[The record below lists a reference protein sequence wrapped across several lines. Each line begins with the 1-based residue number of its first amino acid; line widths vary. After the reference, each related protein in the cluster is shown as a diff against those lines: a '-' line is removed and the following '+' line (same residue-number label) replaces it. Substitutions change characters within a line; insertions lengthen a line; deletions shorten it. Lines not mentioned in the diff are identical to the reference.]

1 MAADLTIPCTGD
13 LYEHYKKW
21 AYIGFYV
28 YMLFL
33 PLTTTIVLYNRQNL
47 IASPEVIEKLRRIYN
62 VRELRYLRL
71 SNYYRLIL
79 PFEGLY
85 TRYKS
90 GYWWY
95 DIFSLFVN
103 ILLTS
108 VIRTMFA
115 NDSDNVLVSIFVI
128 IIYYIIE
135 GRVRPYRN
143 KFEFIISYY
152 SIFQVLVLY
161 LSMYVRMLA
170 MLGPDEIQYEY
181 LDIFLVSSQVLIII
195 LDIYC
200 LVIYF
205 KERHIGEANNI
216 NNNNNNDVVR
226 KAYINMN
233 INCNSFVVR
242 HSLLLSI
249 LKNNT
254 CWGIIY

>member
-1 MAADLTIPCTGD
+1 MFTCSFSP
-13 LYEHYKKW
+13 H
-21 AYIGFYV
+21 
-28 YMLFL
+28 
-33 PLTTTIVLYNRQNL
+33 TTIVLYNRQNL

-71 SNYYRLIL
+71 SNYYGLIL

-152 SIFQVLVLY
+152 SIF
-161 LSMYVRMLA
+161 
-170 MLGPDEIQYEY
+170 
-181 LDIFLVSSQVLIII
+181 
-195 LDIYC
+195 
-200 LVIYF
+200 
-205 KERHIGEANNI
+205 
-216 NNNNNNDVVR
+216 
-226 KAYINMN
+226 
-233 INCNSFVVR
+233 
-242 HSLLLSI
+242 
-249 LKNNT
+249 
-254 CWGIIY
+254 